1 MSQRAPLTYM
11 SPTPK
16 EKPKAKVSDEMV
28 IEYLPLSEII
38 PYFKNAKEHPQK
50 QIKKVA
56 ASIQEFGFNQPIVI
70 DKEKVI
76 IVGHGR
82 YLAAQFLG
90 LPKVPTLTIDLTEER
105 AKSYRL
111 ADNKLNESDWT
122 MEIVIEE
129 LKSLSLQMLDLTGFD
144 ANLILETKEDDPDL
158 SAIGVP
164 RSVLGDIYQLGEHKL
179 ICGDSTDPNTYKSL
193 LGDEK
198 ARLIFTDPPY
208 SIDYHSVDKTK
219 GGKGLTYSSEK
230 FGGTGGRIFNDD
242 KTPEEALKFYDEVL
256 KQLYDFS
263 TDDTNLY
270 WWFASR
276 ITEVNMQAWYKN
288 KWHYSQIIIWLK
300 NSMIFSPCQK
310 FHRIYEP
317 CLMGWKQGKTSY
329 QNFTFSAYTEL
340 WTTGGLK
347 TFAENLDVWYQ
358 KRDNTN
364 SYIHPTQ
371 KPVQLAERALKRSSE
386 IGDIVLDAFGG
397 SGSTLIACEQL
408 GRKARLIELDPKY
421 VDAIVGRWVKY
432 SENQSVIKNG
442 EEIQWNA

>member
-1 MSQRAPLTYM
+1 MT
-11 SPTPK
+11 PTPK
-16 EKPKAKVSDEMV
+16 EKTKVSDEMV
-28 IEYLPLSEII
+28 IEYLSLSEII

-70 DKEKVI
+70 DKQKVI

-90 LPKVPTLTIDLTEER
+90 LPNVPTLTIDLNEER

-158 SAIGVP
+158 SAIGAP

-179 ICGDSTDPNTYKSL
+179 ICGDSVDPNTYKAL

-198 ARLIFTDPPY
+198 ARLVFTDPPY
-208 SIDYHSVDKTK
+208 SIDYQSTAGMPDKFT
-219 GGKGLTYSSEK
+219 GKRKTQYSYASDK
-230 FGGTGGRIFNDD
+230 FGGGGGRMFNDD
-242 KTPEEALKFYDEVL
+242 KTPEEALEFYKKVSE
-256 KQLYDFS
+256 QLHAFS
-263 TDDTNLY
+263 TDDATLY
-270 WWFASR
+270 WWYASR
-276 ITEVNMQAWYKN
+276 LTDINMQALREQG
-288 KWHYSQIIIWLK
+288 WHFSQIVLWLK
-300 NSMIFSPCQK
+300 NSLIFSPGQL

-317 CLMGWKQGKTSY
+317 CMVLWKQGKSHY
-329 QNFTFSAYTEL
+329 QNLTFSSFTEL

-397 SGSTLIACEQL
+397 SGSTLITCEQL

>member
-256 KQLYDFS
+256 
-263 TDDTNLY
+263 
-270 WWFASR
+270 R
-276 ITEVNMQAWYKN
+276 
-288 KWHYSQIIIWLK
+288 
-300 NSMIFSPCQK
+300 
-310 FHRIYEP
+310 
-317 CLMGWKQGKTSY
+317 
-329 QNFTFSAYTEL
+329 
-340 WTTGGLK
+340 
-347 TFAENLDVWYQ
+347 
-358 KRDNTN
+358 
-364 SYIHPTQ
+364 
-371 KPVQLAERALKRSSE
+371 
-386 IGDIVLDAFGG
+386 
-397 SGSTLIACEQL
+397 
-408 GRKARLIELDPKY
+408 
-421 VDAIVGRWVKY
+421 
-432 SENQSVIKNG
+432 
-442 EEIQWNA
+442 